1 MIDTKEARKLAS
13 DWAIPDGDI
22 RNLLEDACDELDRLY
37 VMEVEHRAGAADEC
51 DDAVEEL
58 LERMVEAYVG
68 YQSPV
73 DRGLAQQVEGMRLAL
88 NIWLASPTTSDSTPA
103 GDSGEAQGGKEPAA
117 WQYRY
122 VDFEGNVSPWTN
134 CRSEDADNFAN
145 RAPNAAG
152 RYEVRELY
160 LHPPKPAEQEEQ

>member
-37 VMEVEHRAGAADEC
+37 VMEVEHRTGAADEC

-88 NIWLASPTTSDSTPA
+88 NIWLAATPQPQAQVPDEFLNYIGVALDYLLNDNVYECKEVLRRTCALLAANMTS
-103 GDSGEAQGGKEPAA
+103 
-117 WQYRY
+117 
-122 VDFEGNVSPWTN
+122 
-134 CRSEDADNFAN
+134 
-145 RAPNAAG
+145 
-152 RYEVRELY
+152 REEL
-160 LHPPKPAEQEEQ
+160 K